1 MTSPG
6 ADVSVRIAWGDDAE
20 AIAGVHLR
28 AWPSLYGD
36 LLDSP
41 GLPAHDDLAAAWRTA
56 LGRPS
61 DARHRVLVSLAR
73 NRVTGYV
80 LTSPA
85 SDPDTDPVAVG
96 EIQDLTVDPDDRAQ
110 GHGSRLLQ
118 AGVDTLVADHFTR
131 AVWWVNSRDDAL
143 RKFLT
148 DSGWAADG
156 AHRELALDENG
167 EQTVRQVRLHTE
179 IA

>member
-1 MTSPG
+1 MSTPG
-6 ADVSVRIAWGDDAE
+6 PDVSVRVAWGDDAD

-28 AWPSLYGD
+28 AWPSLYGE
-36 LLDSP
+36 LLADP
-41 GLPAHDDLAAAWRTA
+41 ALPPREDLAVAWKA
-56 LGRPS
+56 VLGRPA
-61 DARHRVLVSLAR
+61 DARNRVLVALER

-96 EIQDLTVDPDDRAQ
+96 EIQDLTVDPDEREH

-118 AGVDTLVADHFTR
+118 AAVDTLVADHFVR

-143 RKFLT
+143 RQFLT
-148 DSGWAADG
+148 SSGWAPDG
-156 AHRELALDENG
+156 AHRELALDEQG

>member
-1 MTSPG
+1 MSTPG
-6 ADVSVRIAWGDDAE
+6 ADVSVRVAWSDDAD

-36 LLDSP
+36 LLQEP
-41 GLPAHDDLAAAWRTA
+41 GLPDRDALTAAWRAT
-56 LGRPS
+56 LSRPT
-61 DARHRVLVSLAR
+61 DARNRVLVALAR

-85 SDPDTDPVAVG
+85 GDPDTDPVAVG
-96 EIQDLTVDPDDRAQ
+96 EIQDLTVDPDDRRT

-118 AGVDTLVADHFTR
+118 AAVDTLVADQFTR

-143 RKFLT
+143 REFLT
-148 DSGWAADG
+148 SSGWAADG
-156 AHRELALDENG
+156 AHRELALDEDG
-167 EQTVRQVRLHTE
+167 EQTVRQVRLHAS
-179 IA
+179 ID